1 MVWDMTTRNSQLIS
15 LRTHDFGFLKVMLHV
30 AGLLRKSKAL
40 GAFIKD

>member
-1 MVWDMTTRNSQLIS
+1 MVRDMTKRNSQLIS

-30 AGLLRKSKAL
+30 AGLLRKSKAF

>member
-1 MVWDMTTRNSQLIS
+1 MTTRNSQLIS
-15 LRTHDFGFLKVMLHV
+15 LRTHDFGFLKVIMLHV